1 MIERN
6 LDILSKPWQKFFA
19 SIKEISSMEI
29 SDFKDKHVLMY
40 LINKY
45 ENHYNHIYPFN
56 FTKPPSRCTEYVF
69 VKKIY
74 QMLNTSKSEVIIDYI
89 DFVFDKYIFKPKKK
103 IKSLSFFLATEFAA
117 EFIKEIKKKNVIN
130 RTTPLPEEFVMIL
143 SALKIPAQTYGD
155 LSFIKN
161 YINESPESE
170 NALLYQR
177 GLNQLLSLGLKEE
190 HIANIK

>member
-1 MIERN
+1 MIERD
-6 LDILSKPWQKFFA
+6 LEILSKPWQKFFA
-19 SIKEISSMEI
+19 SMKEISSMEI

-45 ENHYNHIYPFN
+45 ETYYNHIYPFN
-56 FTKPPSRCTEYVF
+56 FTRPPSRCTEYVF
-69 VKKIY
+69 IKKIY
-74 QMLNTSKSEVIIDYI
+74 QMLNTSKPETIIDYI
-89 DFVFDKYIFKPKKK
+89 NFVFDKYIIKPKKK

-117 EFIKEIKKKNVIN
+117 EFIKEIKNKNVIS

-161 YINESPESE
+161 YISESPESE
-170 NALLYQR
+170 NAIRYQR

-190 HIANIK
+190 HYANIK